1 MAVYAV
7 IWFNVNE
14 IYTASST
21 DWRKHI
27 IPISVVKMADR
38 KQEPKERKLM
48 RCTEAFPVFL
58 ARVGNIFTIFW
69 PSSQMLFVQ

>member
-21 DWRKHI
+21 EWRKHI

-38 KQEPKERKLM
+38 KQRAQGKKTHAEQPERAM
-48 RCTEAFPVFL
+48 H
-58 ARVGNIFTIFW
+58 
-69 PSSQMLFVQ
+69 